1 MSAKI
6 NFIHKFVPTTNPNN
20 RITLLL
26 LHGTGGNENDL
37 IPLASQLSPGSPIV
51 SPRGKV
57 LENGMPRYFRR
68 FAEGVFDIEDLK
80 YRTDEL
86 ADFVK
91 SAATYYGFDP
101 KTVVCVGYSNGANIG
116 VSLLLIHPSVLRGA
130 ILFRPMVPLVPERT
144 PKLSNGQI
152 YISAGLTDPIVPRNE
167 TERLAR
173 LLREYGATVTLNY
186 VHSGHAITDLEVE
199 DARTWLQQKF

>member
-1 MSAKI
+1 LSAKI
-6 NFIHKFVPTTNPNN
+6 NFIHKFVPATNPDN

-37 IPLASQLSPGSPIV
+37 IPLASQLSPGSSVI

-80 YRTDEL
+80 HRTDEL

-91 SAATYYGFDP
+91 SAASHYGFNP
-101 KTVVCVGYSNGANIG
+101 KTVVCIGYSNGANIG
-116 VSLLLIHPSVLRGA
+116 VSLLLLHPSVLRGG
-130 ILFRPMVPLVPERT
+130 ILFRPMVPLVPEST
-144 PKLSNGQI
+144 PNLSAKPL
-152 YISAGLTDPIVPRNE
+152 YISAGLTDPIVTRNE

-173 LLREYGATVTLNY
+173 MLREYGAAVTLSY
-186 VHSGHAITDLEVE
+186 VQSGHAITDPEVQ
-199 DARTWLQQKF
+199 DAANWLQRTF

>member
-1 MSAKI
+1 
-6 NFIHKFVPTTNPNN
+6 
-20 RITLLL
+20 
-26 LHGTGGNENDL
+26 
-37 IPLASQLSPGSPIV
+37 
-51 SPRGKV
+51 
-57 LENGMPRYFRR
+57 MPRYFRR
-68 FAEGVFDIEDLK
+68 FAEGVFDMEDLK

-91 SAATYYGFDP
+91 STASHYGFDP

-144 PKLSNGQI
+144 PNLSTRQL

-173 LLREYGATVTLNY
+173 MLRQYGATVTLNY
-186 VHSGHAITDLEVE
+186 VHSGHAITGQELE
-199 DARTWLQQKF
+199 DARTWLQQQKF